1 MYYHKKKRKESDM
14 NNKAL
19 GNSFEQELCEKLSEY
34 GFWTHNMAM
43 NKAGQPAD
51 IIAVRNKIAY
61 LIDAKVCS
69 SKGFALS
76 RVEENQTLSM
86 ELWRECGNGQGWF
99 ALKVPTDE
107 IYMIPHIC
115 IQAYEKTQSAL
126 SFPEIHELGKPLEKW
141 VTRCK

>member
-1 MYYHKKKRKESDM
+1 M
-14 NNKAL
+14 NNKTL
-19 GNSFEQELCEKLSEY
+19 GTGFEQELCEKLSEY
-34 GFWTHNMAM
+34 GFWCHCMAM

-76 RVEENQTLSM
+76 RVEENQELAMTLWNES
-86 ELWRECGNGQGWF
+86 GNGQGWF

-107 IYMIPHIC
+107 IYMIPHFC
-115 IQAYEKTQSAL
+115 IKAHKGIKSHL
-126 SFPEIHELGKPLEKW
+126 SFSEIHELGKPLGKW
-141 VTRCK
+141 VAKCK

>member
-1 MYYHKKKRKESDM
+1 M
-14 NNKAL
+14 NNKTL
-19 GNSFEQELCEKLSEY
+19 GNGFEAELCEKLSEY
-34 GFWTHNMAM
+34 GYWCHNLAM

-69 SKGFALS
+69 TKGFALS
-76 RVEENQTLSM
+76 RVEENQELSM
-86 ELWRECGNGQGWF
+86 TLWEERGNGQGWF

-115 IQAYEKTQSAL
+115 IQGYARVQSML
-126 SFPEIHELGKPLEKW
+126 SFEEIHELGKPLGKW
-141 VTRCK
+141 VAKCK